1 MTTVKEEG
9 KGEREGETLFAE
21 NRHRKESLGVGQRGG
36 GGGRLTFSGK
46 KALSDHCWLEEEE
59 EEKEGV

>member
-1 MTTVKEEG
+1 MTTVKEKG

-21 NRHRKESLGVGQRGG
+21 NRHRKESLGVGQREGR
-36 GGGRLTFSGK
+36 GRLTFSGK

>member
-1 MTTVKEEG
+1 MK
-9 KGEREGETLFAE
+9 LCS
-21 NRHRKESLGVGQRGG
+21 RKIDIEKRVWGWDRGR